1 VLFNTEVGRKYLIER
16 RGIDAGLVAQL
27 ANFGLSSLCNMLAA
41 IKTAKYFDLGP
52 DDVILTVATD
62 GAAMYGSEVT
72 KAVTRYF
79 GNRFD
84 EVAAGETWGRALA
97 AAGTD
102 HLIDTTQI
110 DRRRMFNLGYF
121 TWVEQ
126 QGVSLDEFSARVKQS
141 FWDGLLDLV
150 PAWDAMI
157 AEFNAKSEAGKKR
170 GM

>member
-1 VLFNTEVGRKYLIER
+1 MNTDVVTGVSDQATDTLMVLFNTEVGRKYLIER

-62 GAAMYGSEVT
+62 GAAMYGSEIT

-97 AAGTD
+97 GAGTD
-102 HLIDTTQI
+102 HLIETTQI
-110 DRRRMFNLGYF
+110 DRRAHVQSRIFHLGG
-121 TWVEQ
+121 TAGRV
-126 QGVSLDEFSARVKQS
+126 AR
-141 FWDGLLDLV
+141 
-150 PAWDAMI
+150 
-157 AEFNAKSEAGKKR
+157 
-170 GM
+170 